1 NSCVINYPQAES
13 GIPDPAPFRIVLT
26 DTVSVKL
33 AGNARTGRRGQDLIS
48 PNPNVLTGT
57 DLRSVSFRV
66 PDDGARGARTSQ
78 GDIEVLRPLVAA
90 TAQQRSNAGGGTV
103 TNLVDLESIPPIDLF
118 GEAVRAR
125 RVQGDNLTLAIVEL
139 APDAIVP
146 EHRHPNEQLGMVIS
160 GDVTF
165 TLDGETRHLGPGG
178 TWRILSMKP
187 HEV

>member
-1 NSCVINYPQAES
+1 M
-13 GIPDPAPFRIVLT
+13 
-26 DTVSVKL
+26 
-33 AGNARTGRRGQDLIS
+33 
-48 PNPNVLTGT
+48 
-57 DLRSVSFRV
+57 
-66 PDDGARGARTSQ
+66 
-78 GDIEVLRPLVAA
+78 
-90 TAQQRSNAGGGTV
+90 

-125 RVQGDNLTLAIVEL
+125 RVQGDK
-139 APDAIVP
+139 IVP

-187 HEV
+187 HEVHAGPTGAVVIDVFAPVRDDWDSKPRLEPRAPAWPTGS